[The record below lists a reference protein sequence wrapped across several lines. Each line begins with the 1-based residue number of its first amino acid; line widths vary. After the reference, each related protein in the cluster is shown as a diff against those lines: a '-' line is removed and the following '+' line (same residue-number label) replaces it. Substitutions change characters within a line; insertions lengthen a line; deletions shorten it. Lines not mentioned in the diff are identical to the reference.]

1 MGLACGSDWAAI
13 PDPPTATAVTVVP
26 ASAFAFASSGTGLH
40 AGTGAVNCAMAVTAA
55 RSGELGA
62 NTS

>member
-26 ASAFAFASSGTGLH
+26 ASAFASSGTGLH
-40 AGTGAVNCAMAVTAA
+40 AGTGAVNYAMAVTAA
-55 RSGELGA
+55 RRGELGA
-62 NTS
+62 NTP

>member
-26 ASAFAFASSGTGLH
+26 ASAFAFASCGTGLH
-40 AGTGAVNCAMAVTAA
+40 AGTGAVNSMAVTAA

-62 NTS
+62 STP